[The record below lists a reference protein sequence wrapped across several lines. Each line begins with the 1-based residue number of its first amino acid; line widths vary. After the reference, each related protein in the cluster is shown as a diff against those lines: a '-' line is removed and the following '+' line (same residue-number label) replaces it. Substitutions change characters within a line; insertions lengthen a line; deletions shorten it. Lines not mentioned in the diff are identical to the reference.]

1 MKQESEQTE
10 QPAEDVSELSVL
22 LDEALIDFKKRPQ
35 PPPKTSDDDL
45 DDFLAPMDEA
55 ATRKAAENF
64 EVGSTEFPRVLREV
78 AIPQAMESVETEKLN
93 PNDASHEFLIELLGI
108 NKFLDEEKVE
118 PEFRSFMESLLKD
131 CFTKDVILPLIKQF
145 KELIDEYL
153 TEESAKLKEEEK
165 LSLIEQQNAFGELV
179 AAYETSD
186 DPPTADQTQKQN
198 NLWAKLRDL
207 GDIPQPL
214 IERFESKYHN
224 GGMANLPL
232 LPGLTN
238 HEDAQCSIITN
249 STHEQMT
256 EPPSYPRFQE
266 RSFSLFRVAKNPGVD
281 YLRHPSGII
290 MVQLS
295 ADHECLS
302 KEISEFS
309 FDTSTKKN
317 GGRDRSKQSVVG
329 KGKKGGLKLSP
340 ETKICRITCS
350 DGSVYMI
357 RAGIKATLIEVN
369 AKLLTNSQLLK
380 TSRDYSGYIA
390 IIIPPSVLENQRNR
404 LPPEFDSPIRVALEI
419 ASMTEAMAEKSNDEV
434 DEDAPP
440 VKVPRED

>member
-1 MKQESEQTE
+1 MKQESEQTSKIV
-10 QPAEDVSELSVL
+10 QQAEDVNALSEL

-64 EVGSTEFPRVLREV
+64 ERILREV
-78 AIPQAMESVETEKLN
+78 AIPQAMEGVETEKLN
-93 PNDASHEFLIELLGI
+93 LNDASHEFLCELLGI
-108 NKFLDEEKVE
+108 NKFLEEEKVE

-153 TEESAKLKEEEK
+153 AEKPSILKEEEK
-165 LSLIEQQNAFGELV
+165 RSLIEQQNAFGELV
-179 AAYETSD
+179 AAYEASD

-207 GDIPQPL
+207 GEIPQPL
-214 IERFESKYHN
+214 IEQRRH
-224 GGMANLPL
+224 
-232 LPGLTN
+232 
-238 HEDAQCSIITN
+238 AQFTFVAGTCQRRRCSMFDN
-249 STHEQMT
+249 MT

-266 RSFSLFRVAKNPGVD
+266 RSFSLFRAAKNPGVD

-290 MVQLS
+290 MILLS
-295 ADHECLS
+295 EDHQCLT

-329 KGKKGGLKLSP
+329 KSKKGGLKLSP

-369 AKLLTNSQLLK
+369 AKLLTNPQLLK

-390 IIIPPSVLENQRNR
+390 IVIPPSVFENQRNR
-404 LPPEFDSPIRVALEI
+404 LPSEFNTPIRVALEI
-419 ASMTEAMAEKSNDEV
+419 ASMTEAMAEKPNNEA

-440 VKVPRED
+440 VKVPKES

>member
-64 EVGSTEFPRVLREV
+64 ERVLREV

-165 LSLIEQQNAFGELV
+165 LSLIEQQN
-179 AAYETSD
+179 
-186 DPPTADQTQKQN
+186 
-198 NLWAKLRDL
+198 
-207 GDIPQPL
+207 
-214 IERFESKYHN
+214 SKYHN